1 MAETYPDQADNVSS
15 WSENETGACEHGGV
29 TRPNGA
35 RWLIALAAIVACFVI
50 VATWD
55 LGTAGYSD
63 FYASAAHSMTVS
75 GSALWSGSFDPAAT
89 ITLDKLSGFLV
100 PQALSARLFGYH
112 QWSLALPQVVEGAVT
127 IVAVFVIGRR
137 LRGPGT
143 GLLAAGAFAVTPL
156 MVSMFSHTMEDG
168 LLTMSLALAFVF
180 FQRSVENGRVRDL
193 VLAGILV
200 GIGFQ
205 AKMLQAWFIVPALVL
220 AVLVAGRPPLRS
232 RFRRG
237 LLLIGVVVAASLAWM
252 TVIQLIPAG
261 SRPFFDGSR
270 DDDVFTQV
278 FGYNGLNRFVPGLI
292 PGAAPT
298 FHSPTLSPGSAG
310 ISPLKLLEPAFATQ
324 VGWFFPLALAGLVV
338 SLRRRAQDHATAT
351 TTIALGGWLVT
362 SVAVLSVTAIPHTAY
377 LAAVG
382 VQVSVFAAVGLR
394 DSVAEARRGRPALLL
409 GVVAVST
416 AWTLVLLVKSTV
428 APVWLLAVVGVA
440 GGLAVV
446 VLARVLVSR
455 VRMSARQPGVR
466 GPRRPRD
473 APRGRRALAITVA
486 TALGAAAL
494 VAAPSVWTLSAL
506 DPALA
511 GTANDA
517 FAGPRPQRVGFF
529 FQTDA
534 PAADRESFDRFRV
547 EPPVWSAPDAALTPE
562 QESLVRFTR
571 RNTDGGPLF
580 TTTSWFEAAPY
591 LIAAGLDVRSI
602 GGFSGAIPTP
612 ALGEVRRGVADGSL
626 RYFLLPSRSTPRA
639 GSEGG
644 QTEAGR
650 ITGWV
655 TASCSLV
662 PDSRYEGATTLPGL
676 SLWDCGVH

>member
-1 MAETYPDQADNVSS
+1 M
-15 WSENETGACEHGGV
+15 
-29 TRPNGA
+29 TRPHEA
-35 RWLIALAAIVACFVI
+35 RWLLALAALVACFVV
-50 VATWD
+50 VATWN
-55 LGTAGYSD
+55 LGTAGYSE

-75 GSALWSGSFDPAAT
+75 GGAFWSGSFDPAAT

-100 PQALSARLFGYH
+100 PQALSARLFGFH
-112 QWSLALPQVVEGAVT
+112 EWSLALPQVVEGAVT

-156 MVSMFSHTMEDG
+156 MVSMFGHTMEDG
-168 LLTMSLALAFVF
+168 LLTMSLAVAFVF
-180 FQRSVENGRVRDL
+180 FQRSVETGRVRDL
-193 VLAGILV
+193 VLAGIVV

-205 AKMLQAWFIVPALVL
+205 AKMLQAWFIVPALVV
-220 AVLVAGRPPLRS
+220 AVLVAGRPLLRS
-232 RFRRG
+232 RLKRG
-237 LLLIGVVVAASLAWM
+237 LLLIGVVIVASLAWM
-252 TVIQLIPAG
+252 TVMQLIPAG

-270 DDDVFTQV
+270 EDDVFTQV

-298 FHSPTLSPGSAG
+298 FHSPTLSPGSDG

-324 VGWFFPLALAGLVV
+324 VGWFFPLALAGLVG
-338 SLRRRAQDHATAT
+338 SPRRRAQDHATAT

-377 LAAVG
+377 LAAVS
-382 VQVSVFAAVGLR
+382 VQVSLFAAIGLR
-394 DSVAEARRGRPALLL
+394 DSAAAARQGRPAPLLA
-409 GVVAVST
+409 VVGVST
-416 AWTLVLLVKSTV
+416 AWSLVLLVKSTV
-428 APVWLLAVVGVA
+428 APTWLIAVVA
-440 GGLAVV
+440 LTGGLAVV
-446 VLARVLVSR
+446 VLAGVLVSRVVLSRVLVSR
-455 VRMSARQPGVR
+455 VLVSARLPR
-466 GPRRPRD
+466 ARRPRR
-473 APRGRRALAITVA
+473 APRGGLALVVTVA

-494 VAAPSVWTLSAL
+494 VAAPSVWTLSTL

-517 FAGPRPQRVGFF
+517 YAGPRPQRVGFF

-534 PAADRESFDRFRV
+534 PPADRESFDRFRV
-547 EPPVWSAPDAALTPE
+547 EPPVWSAPDVALTPE

-571 RNTDGGPLF
+571 RNIDGGPLF

-612 ALGEVRRGVADGSL
+612 TLGEVRRGVADGSL

-639 GSEGG
+639 GSAGG
-644 QTEAGR
+644 RTEAGR
-650 ITGWV
+650 ITAWV

-662 PDSRYEGATTLPGL
+662 PDSRYEGTTTLAGL
-676 SLWDCGVH
+676 SLWDCRVR